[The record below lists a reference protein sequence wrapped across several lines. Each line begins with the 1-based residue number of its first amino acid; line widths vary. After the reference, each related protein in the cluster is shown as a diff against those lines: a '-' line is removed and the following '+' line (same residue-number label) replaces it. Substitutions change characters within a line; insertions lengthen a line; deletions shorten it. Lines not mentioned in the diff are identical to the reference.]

1 MCRAGCRTGNRVST
15 SLVRLVYE
23 AEPGIRVDDR
33 CMHGISRVNPVVRH
47 ITSNFSQ
54 DPAMRLGIFLRS
66 SICSTVLFAAVPA
79 VAFADPLTVTV
90 DDLDHDGQF
99 ANAQVYNG
107 FGCRGDNVSPRIAW
121 ARSAWHQKHRRHA
134 VRSGCPDRGPR
145 LDALGS
151 RQHPAFGNVDSER
164 GIGRCAAH
172 AGGRARDADGFW
184 RIQVR
189 WAMPAAR
196 RVSSIYRDG
205 VRVVHSACRREIDVE
220 SGGRCLSD
228 AWKHPWTGA
237 IYRDLPP
244 SVELIVSAGSL
255 AG

>member
-1 MCRAGCRTGNRVST
+1 MPWRQCLASHRVGT
-15 SLVRLVYE
+15 
-23 AEPGIRVDDR
+23 
-33 CMHGISRVNPVVRH
+33 
-47 ITSNFSQ
+47 
-54 DPAMRLGIFLRS
+54 
-66 SICSTVLFAAVPA
+66 
-79 VAFADPLTVTV
+79 
-90 DDLDHDGQF
+90 
-99 ANAQVYNG
+99 
-107 FGCRGDNVSPRIAW
+107 
-121 ARSAWHQKHRRHA
+121 RSAWHQKHRRHA
-134 VRSGCPDRGPR
+134 VRSGCPDRGAR

-205 VRVVHSACRREIDVE
+205 VRIVHSACRRETDVE

-244 SVELIVSAGSL
+244 SIELTVSGGSHAARNSLLQPPLQCQAG
-255 AG
+255 AGMHGSCECPDARARLLTRRRPCTSCSRYVGPAGCGRTRSSSPPGPDCRPLHRRRFPQTPARRRWRW